1 MTVRHPEAWARALTG
16 ALLFCVVAC
25 DGGGASGGDGTRS
38 RTLRAVSGSGVAEC
52 DAYLTAYE
60 SCINS
65 VITNS
70 ATRATALEGLEQT
83 KASWADL
90 ADEGTEREMLA
101 RMCVQAQRVLA
112 ENSCSWSGVGTGS
125 GGAGSGGSG
134 AGGSSSG
141 GAPGSGGSGGGGCT
155 VQSAQQI
162 SVAHSIEFTVQANA
176 CFKVSQ
182 APTWTANKIK
192 LQARSGGTATF
203 PISFTWFQATG
214 VSCTNAGTPASSSFT
229 QLWNEPIVP
238 PSTNLAAS
246 CPVVFSLSGNG
257 AQTLK
262 LMYFYQ

>member
-1 MTVRHPEAWARALTG
+1 MRSHSLG
-16 ALLFCVVAC
+16 AVM
-25 DGGGASGGDGTRS
+25 
-38 RTLRAVSGSGVAEC
+38 GSGVTEC

-70 ATRATALEGLEQT
+70 ATRATALQGLQRT

-90 ADEGTEREMLA
+90 ADDATERAILA

-112 ENSCSWSGVGTGS
+112 ENSCSWNPAGSGA

-134 AGGSSSG
+134 AGGASSG
-141 GAPGSGGSGGGGCT
+141 GSPGSGGAGGGGCT

-162 SVAHSIEFTVQANA
+162 TVGHSVEFTVQANA

-182 APTWTANKIK
+182 APTWIANKVK
-192 LQARSGGTATF
+192 LQAGDGGTATF
-203 PISFTWFQATG
+203 PVNFTWFQATG
-214 VSCTNAGTPASSSFT
+214 GSCTNAGTPASSSFT
-229 QLWNEPIVP
+229 QVWNEPIVP